1 MRNLGVCSFWF
12 ILEVDT
18 SVVETS
24 PQLEES
30 LLSTVNVAPELNCR
44 APVWYL
50 RRNYFLGDD
59 ISPPHRSACV
69 DGWEHSQRSGWFSLF
84 HPVTFSLS
92 QSLILTSPYTEVI
105 QESPDDILYQC
116 HLFMSAP
123 CGFTSLSFEKAS
135 RGDQAGLRLAI
146 QLRFHW
152 IPHPSAFPS
161 RVLDYSTVW
170 EYYIVWA
177 MTQKDIV
184 WAFPKLISFNFS

>member
-116 HLFMSAP
+116 HLFMWLYFFIFWESISRRLGWPQTCYTAEVP
-123 CGFTSLSFEKAS
+123 LDSSSFCLPLSS
-135 RGDQAGLRLAI
+135 AGLQHSMRILHSMSYDTE
-146 QLRFHW
+146 RHSMS
-152 IPHPSAFPS
+152 IPQTHF
-161 RVLDYSTVW
+161 
-170 EYYIVWA
+170 I
-177 MTQKDIV
+177 
-184 WAFPKLISFNFS
+184 

>member
-1 MRNLGVCSFWF
+1 MRNLGTCSFWF

-18 SVVETS
+18 NVVETS

-50 RRNYFLGDD
+50 QRNCFLGYD
-59 ISPPHRSACV
+59 ISPPRRSACV
-69 DGWEHSQRSGWFSLF
+69 DGWGHSQRSGWFSLF

-92 QSLILTSPYTEVI
+92 QSLILTSPCTEVI
-105 QESPDDILYQC
+105 CESPDGILYPW
-116 HLFMSAP
+116 HLFKPAP
-123 CGFTSLSFEKAS
+123 CGFTSLSFETAS
-135 RGDQAGLRLAI
+135 CRDQVDLKLAV
-146 QLRFHW
+146 LPSRPW

-170 EYYIVWA
+170 V
-177 MTQKDIV
+177 
-184 WAFPKLISFNFS
+184 